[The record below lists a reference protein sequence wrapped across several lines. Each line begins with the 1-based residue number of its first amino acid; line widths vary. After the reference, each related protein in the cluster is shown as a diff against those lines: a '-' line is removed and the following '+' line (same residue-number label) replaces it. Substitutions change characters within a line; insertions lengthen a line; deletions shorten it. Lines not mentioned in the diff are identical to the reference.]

1 VVTAYRLVTSFAVN
15 AGQEF
20 KLIKN
25 NWRDNMKIFFII
37 DVSDSMIPKLEFINS
52 AMKEVIFDIKNM
64 GKIINNYVGKSINRN
79 VRILN
84 LNISLMSFSS
94 DIK

>member
-1 VVTAYRLVTSFAVN
+1 
-15 AGQEF
+15 
-20 KLIKN
+20 
-25 NWRDNMKIFFII
+25 MKIFFII